1 MDTQNIQKLSETF
14 FELLGIELE
23 ELSVEVQDEERD
35 IYMIK
40 TKTPDSALLIWPHG
54 RTLEELQNLLI
65 QMIENDLERRV
76 LIHLEVNDYLEEKDR
91 KLYSYV
97 ERKIADVM
105 RTGSE
110 DTFGPLTGYERKK
123 VHAYVGDKGI
133 EWLRTFS
140 QDGENGERILHIAF
154 DGEIDVSEA
163 IDLDAVE
170 I

>member
-1 MDTQNIQKLSETF
+1 MDENPSLQIIFYHLDKKILQFFERATMRSYEKCWIRRFGLYHIDITF
-14 FELLGIELE
+14 FILNLDRELF
-23 ELSVEVQDEERD
+23 
-35 IYMIK
+35 
-40 TKTPDSALLIWPHG
+40 
-54 RTLEELQNLLI
+54 
-65 QMIENDLERRV
+65 
-76 LIHLEVNDYLEEKDR
+76 